1 MKHDLFKQEI
11 IPIRDNLFLTAFR
24 ILENKDDAEDAVQEA
39 MIRLWNLRDD
49 LEKYDNRAALAMT
62 ITKNQCIDKIR
73 SRGKTVSIEP
83 DLYRRASSDNPYLR
97 LERKNT
103 EDVLKAIIEDLP
115 ALQKAI
121 VTMKDVDGYE
131 LAEIAKITGSTPEAV
146 RVNLSRARKKVRE
159 EFVRITTLETT

>member
-1 MKHDLFKQEI
+1 MKPDLFREEI
-11 IPIRDNLFLTAFR
+11 VPVRDKLFLTACKL
-24 ILENKDDAEDAVQEA
+24 LENREDAEDAVQET

-49 LEKYDNRAALAMT
+49 LVKYDNRVALAMT

-73 SRGKTVSIEP
+73 SRGKTVSIEQ
-83 DLYRRASSDNPYLR
+83 DMYWRAGPDNPYLR

-103 EDVLKAIIEDLP
+103 EDVLKAIIEGLP

-121 VTMKDVDGYE
+121 ITMKDIEGYE
-131 LAEIAKITGSTPEAV
+131 LAEIAEITGSSVEAI

-159 EFVRITTLETT
+159 EYVRLTI

>member
-1 MKHDLFKQEI
+1 MKHDLFKKEI
-11 IPIRDNLFLTAFR
+11 IPVREKLFLTAFR
-24 ILENKDDAEDAVQEA
+24 LLENKDDAEDAVQET
-39 MIRLWNLRDD
+39 MIRLWNLRDE
-49 LEKYDNRAALAMT
+49 LEKYDNRIALAMT

-73 SRGKTVSIEP
+73 SRGKTVSIET
-83 DLYRRASSDNPYLR
+83 DLYRRASPDNPYLQ

-121 VTMKDVDGYE
+121 ITLKDIEGYE
-131 LAEIAKITGSTPEAV
+131 LAEIAEITGSSNEAI

-159 EFVRITTLETT
+159 DYIRLTTQ

>member
-1 MKHDLFKQEI
+1 MKHDLFRKEI
-11 IPIRDNLFLTAFR
+11 IPVREKLFLTAFR
-24 ILENKDDAEDAVQEA
+24 ILENKDDAEDAVQET

-49 LEKYDNRAALAMT
+49 LEKYDNRVALAMT

-73 SRGKTVSIEP
+73 SRGKTISIEP
-83 DLYRRASSDNPYLR
+83 DLYRRASPDNPLLQ

-121 VTMKDVDGYE
+121 ITMKDIDGYE
-131 LAEIAKITGSTPEAV
+131 LAEIAEITGSSPEAI

-159 EFVRITTLETT
+159 EYVRLTTK

>member
-1 MKHDLFKQEI
+1 M
-11 IPIRDNLFLTAFR
+11 
-24 ILENKDDAEDAVQEA
+24 

-49 LEKYDNRAALAMT
+49 LDKYDTVALAMT

-83 DLYRRASSDNPYLR
+83 DLYRRASPDNPYLR

-103 EDVLKAIIEDLP
+103 EEVLKVIIEDLP

-121 VTMKDVDGYE
+121 ITMKDIEGYE
-131 LAEIAKITGSTPEAV
+131 LAEIAEITGSSPEAI
-146 RVNLSRARKKVRE
+146 RVNLSRARKKVE
-159 EFVRITTLETT
+159 KKHQD

>member
-1 MKHDLFKQEI
+1 MKHDLFRKEI
-11 IPIRDNLFLTAFR
+11 IPVREKLFLTAFR
-24 ILENKDDAEDAVQEA
+24 LLENKDDAEDAVQET

-49 LEKYDNRAALAMT
+49 LDKYDNRVALAMT

-73 SRGKTVSIEP
+73 SRGKTVSIEL
-83 DLYRRASSDNPYLR
+83 DLYRRASPDNPYLR

-103 EDVLKAIIEDLP
+103 EEVLKVIIEDLP

-121 VTMKDVDGYE
+121 ITMKDIEGYE
-131 LAEIAKITGSTPEAV
+131 LAEIAEITGSSPEAI

-159 EFVRITTLETT
+159 EYIRLTTT

>member
-1 MKHDLFKQEI
+1 MKHDLFRKEI
-11 IPIRDNLFLTAFR
+11 IPVREKLFLTAFR
-24 ILENKDDAEDAVQEA
+24 LLENKDDAEDAVQET

-49 LEKYDNRAALAMT
+49 LDKYDNRVALAMT

-83 DLYRRASSDNPYLR
+83 DLYRRASPDNPYLR

-103 EDVLKAIIEDLP
+103 EEVLKVIIEDLP

-121 VTMKDVDGYE
+121 ITMKDIEGYE
-131 LAEIAKITGSTPEAV
+131 LAEIAEITGSSPEAI

-159 EFVRITTLETT
+159 EYIRLTTT